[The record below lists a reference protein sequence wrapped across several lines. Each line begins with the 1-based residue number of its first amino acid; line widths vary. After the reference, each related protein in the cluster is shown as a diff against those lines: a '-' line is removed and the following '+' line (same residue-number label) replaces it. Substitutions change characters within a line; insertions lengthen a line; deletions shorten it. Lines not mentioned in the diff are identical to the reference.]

1 MRNRGIVR
9 ACEYRHRDIAD
20 SPIAKDGRQAVAVLS
35 VSCRRVIRLT
45 IVVEEEVNLTVP
57 GKLLQIRRFG
67 VRPII
72 RIGIVSFPR
81 AGGRYQHQNNPGQ
94 RKNREPQIHPSHSLN
109 IPPIAALSSTIRYL
123 HCKASQW
130 LVYYQDLIFPSGD
143 INAWYKIR
151 QESNESRTPDKQYIA
166 ISERSDAFNS

>member
-1 MRNRGIVR
+1 MRLMCRRISFVKPALGLSPQPMRNRGIVR

-45 IVVEEEVNLTVP
+45 IVVEEEVDLTVP
-57 GKLLQIRRFG
+57 SKLLQIRRFG

-81 AGGRYQHQNNPGQ
+81 AGGRYQHQNNPG
-94 RKNREPQIHPSHSLN
+94 
-109 IPPIAALSSTIRYL
+109 
-123 HCKASQW
+123 
-130 LVYYQDLIFPSGD
+130 
-143 INAWYKIR
+143 
-151 QESNESRTPDKQYIA
+151 
-166 ISERSDAFNS
+166 